1 MCKEY
6 VDILR
11 CIMVCMVQGELH
23 IKKTRQAQVRQSN
36 KDLINQPR
44 FLVTVRLQVHPVKKH
59 EAHPMILIQYIDP
72 RRLPLDN

>member
-11 CIMVCMVQGELH
+11 CIMVCKVQGELH

-36 KDLINQPR
+36 KDLFDQPR
-44 FLVTVRLQVHPVKKH
+44 FLVTAGTPG
-59 EAHPMILIQYIDP
+59 PP
-72 RRLPLDN
+72 S